1 MGNTPFKSKPAGC
14 PVCNPSPATIK
25 YVEKN
30 REISEKEIMNHVT
43 EECKKCKEENDDLKE
58 RIRVLNINN
67 VNLNR
72 EKGSLILEKEVI
84 SDDLTKIKNN
94 YDLTNKQNT
103 SKISLLENKNI
114 TNDSKITGLNNQ
126 LNEKDKII
134 KSLNEKLLENNCQ
147 RNYTL
152 AESVKQL
159 NTNLVKCNKT
169 KEELDKKTSNS
180 TRSSQNCTAV
190 QLSLQ
195 NELKFLR
202 DKLQDTENTG
212 KYKDSVI
219 YNSDRYISMWRTIS
233 LVFFIFFL
241 IFLFLYIFKRGDCGD
256 FEEKL
261 NNLKML
267 SKKK

>member
-1 MGNTPFKSKPAGC
+1 MGNSPIKSKDGC
-14 PVCNPSPATIK
+14 PVCNPSPATIN

-30 REISEKEIMNHVT
+30 RDISEKEIINHVT
-43 EECKKCKEENDDLKE
+43 KECKKCKEENDDLKK

-72 EKGSLILEKEVI
+72 ENGAIIIEKKVI
-84 SDDLTKIKNN
+84 SDDLKKIKNN
-94 YDLTNKQNT
+94 YDLSNKQNS
-103 SKISLLENKNI
+103 SKISLLENENI
-114 TNDSKITGLNNQ
+114 TNDSNITVLNNQ

-134 KSLNEKLLENNCQ
+134 KSLNEKLLKNNCQ

-169 KEELDKKTSNS
+169 KEDLDKKTSNS

-195 NELKFLR
+195 NELKYMR
-202 DKLQDTENTG
+202 NKLQDTENTG

-219 YNSDRYISMWRTIS
+219 YNSDRYISMWRTTG

-261 NNLKML
+261 DNLKIL